1 MNKTGTTSKAP
12 PVFDAA
18 AVREDF
24 PILDTRVGAHAL
36 VYLDNA
42 ATAQKPQA
50 VIDAVSH
57 YYASTNANIH
67 RGVHYLSAEA
77 TDAYDRARVTVAQF
91 LNAAEPREC
100 IFVRGTTEA
109 INLVAASW
117 GRTNF
122 RRGDEILLTAM
133 EHHANIVPWQMAAEA
148 TGAVIKVIPV
158 TDRGELDLEK
168 IDQLLT
174 PRVKLLALTHVSNA
188 LGTIN
193 PVRELIKRVR
203 AVGAVTLVDG
213 AQSAAHLRVDVQALD
228 CDFFAFSGHKVFGP
242 TGIGVLYGKAAALEK
257 MPPYQGGGDMIERV
271 SFEKTTYRGLPE
283 RFEAGTPDISG
294 AIGLAAAIQYLAKF
308 DHTALAAYESD
319 LLAYAT
325 DAVAAVRGVR
335 IIGEAPEK
343 VGVLSFVMDDVH
355 PHDIGTVLDNE
366 GIAIRAGHH
375 CCMPLMKRL
384 DLPGTARASFAF
396 YNTRAEAD
404 QLANALVKV
413 RKMFD

>member
-1 MNKTGTTSKAP
+1 MNLAGTHTKTAP
-12 PVFDAA
+12 TFDVT

-24 PILDTRVGAHAL
+24 PILDTQVGAHSL

-67 RGVHYLSAEA
+67 RGVHYLSGAA
-77 TDAYDRARVTVAQF
+77 TDAYDRARITVAKF

-100 IFVRGTTEA
+100 IFVRGATEG

-117 GRTNF
+117 GRANLKS
-122 RRGDEILLTAM
+122 GDEILLTGM
-133 EHHANIVPWQMAAEA
+133 EHHANIVPWQLVAQT
-148 TGAVIKVIPV
+148 TGAIIKVIPV
-158 TDRGELDLEK
+158 TDGGELDLGNL
-168 IDQLLT
+168 DQLLT
-174 PRVKLLALTHVSNA
+174 TRTKILAITHVSNA

-193 PVRELIKRVR
+193 PVRELIAR
-203 AVGAVTLVDG
+203 AKKVGAVTLVDG
-213 AQSAAHLRVDVQALD
+213 AQSVPHLRIDVQSLD
-228 CDFFAFSGHKVFGP
+228 CDFFAFSGHKLFGP
-242 TGIGVLYGKAAALEK
+242 TGIGVVYGKAALLEK

-271 SFEKTTYRGLPE
+271 TFEKTTFRGLPE

-294 AIGLAAAIQYLAKF
+294 AIGLAAAIHYLEKF
-308 DHTALAAYESD
+308 DHAALARHESS
-319 LLAYAT
+319 LLSYAT
-325 DAVAAVRGVR
+325 DLVANVHGIR

-343 VGVLSFVMDDVH
+343 VGVLSFVMEGVH

-375 CCMPLMKRL
+375 CCQPLMQRYKI
-384 DLPGTARASFAF
+384 PGTARASFAF
-396 YNTRAEAD
+396 YNTRAEVE
-404 QLANALVKV
+404 QLASALAKV
-413 RKMFD
+413 RKLFS

>member
-1 MNKTGTTSKAP
+1 MNKTGTTSNAP

>member
-1 MNKTGTTSKAP
+1 MKKTRAKAAP
-12 PVFDAA
+12 RFDVA
-18 AVREDF
+18 AVRGDF
-24 PILDTRVGAHAL
+24 PILDTQVGGHPL

-57 YYASTNANIH
+57 YYAATNANIH

-77 TDAYDRARVTVAQF
+77 TDAYDRARITVANF

-100 IFVRGTTEA
+100 VFVRGTTEA

-117 GRTNF
+117 GRANL
-122 RRGDEILLTAM
+122 RKGDEILLTGM

-158 TDRGELDLEK
+158 TDLGELDLEQ

-174 PRVKLLALTHVSNA
+174 PRVKLLAVTHVSNA

-193 PVRELIKRVR
+193 PVRALIQRAH
-203 AVGAVTLVDG
+203 AVGAVALVDG
-213 AQSAAHLRVDVQALD
+213 AQSAAHLQVDARALD

-242 TGIGVLYGKAAALEK
+242 TGIGVLYGKAALLEK
-257 MPPYQGGGDMIERV
+257 MPPYQTGGDMIERV
-271 SFEKTTYRGLPE
+271 SFEKTTFRGSPE

-294 AIGLAAAIQYLAKF
+294 AIGLAAAIQYLAKLG
-308 DHTALAAYESD
+308 HANLATHESA

-325 DAVAAVRGVR
+325 EAVGNVQGIR

-343 VGVLSFVMDDVH
+343 VGVLSFVMDGVH

-384 DLPGTARASFAF
+384 GLPGTARASFAF
-396 YNTRAEAD
+396 YNTREEAD
-404 QLANALVKV
+404 RLASALVKV
-413 RKMFD
+413 RKMFH